1 MKIQKENIIVIG
13 SLILSIAISSFVWN
27 FIKLPYNDINIV
39 GVYAENEY
47 NAFNEILRYL
57 FFIFFPLITFI
68 VLQIHYSK
76 FKFVN
81 HK

>member
-68 VLQIHYSK
+68 VLQIHYI
-76 FKFVN
+76 
-81 HK
+81 